1 MIKRIE
7 RKKEKFSLLNNS
19 KNKKGISPV
28 ITTMLLIA
36 LTIGIIAIIFFWF
49 RGMVKESITKFN
61 ENIELT
67 CEKLN
72 FEASYTSETL
82 SIVNNGNVGIISLEI
97 KYGSFGNYQT
107 KSIKD
112 FTDGVNW
119 PRNGLNSGESSS
131 LYIGDEIGDAEKIIV
146 YPVLLGTAKGKQR
159 LFTCEGDYGKEITL

>member
-7 RKKEKFSLLNNS
+7 RKKEKFFLLNNL
-19 KNKKGISPV
+19 KNKKGLSPV
-28 ITTMLLIA
+28 VTTMLLIA

-67 CEKLN
+67 CEKVT
-72 FEASYTSETL
+72 FEAEYSSGTL
-82 SIVNNGNVGIISLEI
+82 NLVNNGNVGIISLEI

-107 KSIKD
+107 KSIKE
-112 FTDGVNW
+112 FNDGKNW
-119 PRNGLNSGESSS
+119 PKNGLNSGEAKSI
-131 LYIGDEIGDAEKIIV
+131 YIGDEVDDSEKITI
-146 YPVLLGTAKGKQR
+146 YPILLGTAAGKQR